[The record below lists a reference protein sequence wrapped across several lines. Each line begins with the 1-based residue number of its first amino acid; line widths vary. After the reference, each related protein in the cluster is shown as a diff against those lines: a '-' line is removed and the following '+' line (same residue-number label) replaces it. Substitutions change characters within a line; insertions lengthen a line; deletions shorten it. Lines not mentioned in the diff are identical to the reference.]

1 VLFDAEVFASKY
13 SSDVGVALFVQQH
26 GAQYEP
32 LSSML
37 AGRALSWTSSRAGQ
51 FAFLPFSTITSQIA
65 ADNDAHVQVR
75 RAERK

>member
-1 VLFDAEVFASKY
+1 
-13 SSDVGVALFVQQH
+13 
-26 GAQYEP
+26 
-32 LSSML
+32 ML

-51 FAFLPFSTITSQIA
+51 FAFVPFSTITSQIA